1 MDQPNIDE
9 RAIIQRILRGE
20 RDAYAEL
27 VRAHQSRIRGYCR
40 YLLRHEADAEDAAQ
54 EIFLK
59 AYQSLDRFRGEAAFS
74 TWLYR
79 IAANHCLDRLRSAA
93 RRPTQSW
100 DAMLEEHGEKAEALF
115 TTTETPAAKAERT
128 ELLTAVLAE
137 LPERS
142 RQILVLREMQGLSY
156 EELAAALGC
165 SLDAVK
171 GRLKRARQ
179 ELDQKLRHFAPLR
192 SVQSGGAQQAG
203 GDKR

>member
-1 MDQPNIDE
+1 MDQPSIDE

-59 AYQSLDRFRGEAAFS
+59 AYQSLDRFRGDAAFS

-79 IAANHCLDRLRSAA
+79 IAANHCLDRLRRA
-93 RRPTQSW
+93 RRNPTDSW
-100 DAMLEEHGEKAEALF
+100 DAMIEAHGERAEALLA
-115 TTTETPAAKAERT
+115 TTDTPSDPVERT
-128 ELLTAVLAE
+128 ELLQMVLAA

-142 RQILVLREMQGLSY
+142 RQVLVLRQMQGLSY
-156 EELAAALGC
+156 TELAEVLGC

-179 ELDQKLRHFAPLR
+179 ELDETLRHFLGPR
-192 SVQSGGAQQAG
+192 SVQSSEGSSSGRA
-203 GDKR
+203 DR